1 VRCGI
6 DGTNSYRWDLFVID
20 FLVKALPLI
29 SAILYTIV
37 GIGYGIKKEWA
48 WCLVWISYALAN
60 VGLVL
65 AAMSGE
71 K

>member
-1 VRCGI
+1 M
-6 DGTNSYRWDLFVID
+6 VID

-29 SAILYTIV
+29 AAVLYTIV
-37 GIGYGIKKEWA
+37 GVGYGIRKEWA

-71 K
+71 SK

>member
-1 VRCGI
+1 M
-6 DGTNSYRWDLFVID
+6 ID

-29 SAILYTIV
+29 AAVLYTVV

-48 WCLVWISYALAN
+48 WSLVWISYALAN

-65 AAMSGE
+65 AAITGE

>member
-1 VRCGI
+1 M
-6 DGTNSYRWDLFVID
+6 ID
-20 FLVKALPLI
+20 FLVRVLPLI
-29 SAILYTIV
+29 SAILYGVV
-37 GIGYGIKKEWA
+37 GIGYLLKKDNA

-65 AAMSGE
+65 AAMGNDI

>member
-1 VRCGI
+1 M
-6 DGTNSYRWDLFVID
+6 LID

-29 SAILYTIV
+29 SAVLYTIV
-37 GIGYGIKKEWA
+37 GVGYGIRKEWA

-71 K
+71 MK

>member
-1 VRCGI
+1 M
-6 DGTNSYRWDLFVID
+6 VID

-29 SAILYTIV
+29 AAILYMIV
-37 GIGYGIKKEWA
+37 GIGYGIRKEWA

-71 K
+71 LE

>member
-1 VRCGI
+1 M
-6 DGTNSYRWDLFVID
+6 LID

-29 SAILYTIV
+29 AAVLYTIV
-37 GIGYGIKKEWA
+37 GVGYGIRKEWA

-71 K
+71 MK

>member
-1 VRCGI
+1 MVSGDI
-6 DGTNSYRWDLFVID
+6 SLID
-20 FLVKALPLI
+20 FLVRVLPLI
-29 SAILYTIV
+29 SAILYGVV
-37 GIGYGIKKEWA
+37 GIGYLLKKDYA

-65 AAMSGE
+65 AAMGNDI